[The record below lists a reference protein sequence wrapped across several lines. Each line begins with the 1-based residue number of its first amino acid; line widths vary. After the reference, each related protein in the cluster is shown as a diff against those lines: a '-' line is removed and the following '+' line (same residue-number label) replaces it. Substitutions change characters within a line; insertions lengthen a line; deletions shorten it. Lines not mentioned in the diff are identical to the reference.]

1 MTELTHSLT
10 PSLTP
15 SLTRC
20 RACDGPDLYCYL
32 PLGNHPAANAFVRA
46 AHRETPDSLYPLNT
60 IACLSCALIQVAD
73 PLPPD
78 FYVDYVYVPSASAT
92 MPVHFRALAKRFR
105 ADLITEPGQVVMDIG
120 CNDGLLLAACIDE
133 GLSVLGIDPST
144 NITDL
149 ARAKGVGVVNDYFT
163 AASAVR
169 IRAEHGAAQVIVTT
183 NTFNH
188 IDNLHGFID
197 GVALLLAPDG
207 TFVIEVP
214 QALTCITLNEFD
226 TVYHEHLSVFSAAA
240 VAALGRRAGLQ
251 IIDLEELPIHG
262 GSMRFYL
269 RRSGSPTPAVAA
281 FLQREVAAGLFR
293 RQTYTDHAGRVA
305 GIRRD
310 LMALLA
316 DLKAQG
322 KSIAG
327 YGAPA
332 KGNTLLNYY
341 GIGPQTLDFIADRND
356 LKQGRLTPGSRI
368 PVVSPDR
375 IAADKPDYLLLLAW
389 NFRDEILEQQ
399 QAYLAAGG
407 KFIVPIPAVEIIGQ
421 EP

>member
-1 MTELTHSLT
+1 MAELTN
-10 PSLTP
+10 
-15 SLTRC
+15 C
-20 RACDGPDLYCYL
+20 RACDSADLYCYL

-46 AHRETPDSLYPLNT
+46 ANQGTPDRLYPLNT
-60 IACLSCALIQVAD
+60 IACLTCGLIQVAD

-92 MPVHFRALAKRFR
+92 MPVHFRALAKRFK
-105 ADLITEPGQVVMDIG
+105 ADLVTGAGQLVMDIG

-133 GLSVLGIDPST
+133 GMTVLGIDPST

-149 ARAKGVGVVNDYFT
+149 ARAKGVAVVNDYFT
-163 AASAVR
+163 AESARR
-169 IRAEHGAAQVIVTT
+169 IREKYGPAQVIVTT
-183 NTFNH
+183 NTLNH
-188 IDNLHGFID
+188 IDNLHGFME
-197 GVALLLAPDG
+197 GVAHLLAPDG
-207 TFVIEVP
+207 SFVIEAP

-226 TVYHEHLSVFSAAA
+226 TVYHEHLSVFSAASI
-240 VAALGRRAGLQ
+240 AALGNSVGLR

-269 RRSGSPTPAVAA
+269 RRDGQPTAAVAA
-281 FLQREVAAGLFR
+281 FRQREVAAGLFT
-293 RQTYTDHAGRVA
+293 RQTYDDHVRRVEVLRA
-305 GIRRD
+305 D
-310 LMALLA
+310 LMRLLA
-316 DLKAQG
+316 ELKAAK

-341 GIGPQTLDFIADRND
+341 GIGPELLDFIADRNE

-368 PVVSPDR
+368 PVVAPER
-375 IAADKPDYLLLLAW
+375 IAQDRPDYLLMLAW
-389 NFRDEILEQQ
+389 NFRDEILDQQ

-407 KFIVPIPAVEIIGQ
+407 KFIVPIPRVEIIGATG
-421 EP
+421 